1 MSSARVAAAAVAAA
15 VAGVVVPPKWSDRLS
30 HLAPRIDAIPIAMEK
45 KQEAAVGVMDEGR
58 TCASVTA
65 AVAHRSAKI
74 AKRLM
79 VIIVVCLHE

>member
-1 MSSARVAAAAVAAA
+1 
-15 VAGVVVPPKWSDRLS
+15 
-30 HLAPRIDAIPIAMEK
+30 MEK